1 MSYKIEIRLAS
12 KKGWHTPSEAKAYYG
27 RYARDGLTVHWW
39 NAPQNVNDSD
49 HDNIV
54 NYILGG
60 ASRGEKSVNYVL
72 SNKKITLVVN
82 PDNVAWASQAGN
94 PTTVGI
100 ECSPHLNAE
109 GYKKA
114 GWLIN
119 ELFNPKTGRYKKAPR
134 LWRHSDWFQTS
145 CPGTLDLNRMKAE
158 ANKWATGGYNPKPTP
173 APKPPA
179 PSKPIN
185 QDWKLWKD
193 GGTYKFI
200 RDSYLYDLTSTKSWA
215 DVKQSKAY
223 KKGDLVQIVGSFHNN
238 YINRDYYITKY
249 SFDKKNATGFNPV
262 DLEPYTMPIQQPPV
276 VTPPKGDSTPPK
288 PTPTP
293 PSKDEEQDQR
303 INVLEGA
310 VKSLKELVDKL
321 IAWIKSFKGE

>member
-1 MSYKIEIRLAS
+1 MAYNIEIRLAD
-12 KKGWHTPSEAKAYYG
+12 KRGWQTPAEGKAYYG
-27 RYARDGLTVHWW
+27 RYSRDGVTIHWW

-54 NYILGG
+54 NYILGT
-60 ASRGEKSVNYVL
+60 ASRGQMSVNYVL
-72 SNKKITLVVN
+72 SNKKITLLVN
-82 PDNVAWASQAGN
+82 PDNVAWHATSGN

-119 ELFNPKTGRYKKAPR
+119 ELFNTKNGRYKKSPR
-134 LWRHSDWFQTS
+134 LWKHSDWQQTS

-179 PSKPIN
+179 PTKPIN

-200 RDSYLYDLTSTKSWA
+200 RDTYLYDLTSTKSWA
-215 DVKQSKAY
+215 DVKKGKAY
-223 KKGDLVQIVGSFHNN
+223 KKGELVNIVGSFHNN
-238 YINRDYYITKY
+238 YINRDYYITQY

-262 DLEPYTMPIQQPPV
+262 DIEPYIIPVPQPKPPV
-276 VTPPKGDSTPPK
+276 EPPVEPPK
-288 PTPTP
+288 PVPTP
-293 PSKDEEQDQR
+293 PSKDEQQDER
-303 INVLEGA
+303 LNVLEGA
-310 VKSLKELVDKL
+310 VQSLKELVDKI
-321 IAWIKSFKGE
+321 IAWITSFKK